1 MNKLGLLTALAL
13 VGCVDDGMDGA
24 PGAAGK
30 DGADGADGTNGSD
43 GARGP
48 AGPQQALPALYTL
61 GNAADGN
68 AVSGY
73 LRSSNGN
80 LSRNGS
86 YATTGKGLGAGLGSQ
101 GALVFDAAS
110 QRFFAVNAGDD
121 SISMLALDASG
132 ELTVQSKVAS
142 GGVRPVS
149 IAVHGEVVYVVN
161 QGNAQTAANISGFS
175 VKNNALVA
183 IAGSTRP
190 LSAAGDVHPTDVGF
204 TPDGAFVVVIERF
217 AGKVDTFALVDGVA
231 QAGNFQTSAGMQPFA
246 FDFSPEG
253 ALIVA
258 EVGNGTATGSS
269 VSSYAIAETGVL
281 TPITSA
287 LPTKQ
292 GAACW
297 IAVAGGYAYIANA
310 ATANLTGVAV
320 SETGALTL
328 LDSSGV
334 TAVTGAGAND
344 LAVSPDHGYLY
355 SLAGGPHEIRPFAIR
370 ADGSLTALPAL
381 SGVPATAVGLV
392 AR

>member
-1 MNKLGLLTALAL
+1 MNKLGLLAALAL
-13 VGCVDDGMDGA
+13 VGCVDDGMDGVD
-24 PGAAGK
+24 GK
-30 DGADGADGTNGSD
+30 DGTNGANGADGTD
-43 GARGP
+43 GAAGERGP
-48 AGPQQALPALYTL
+48 AGPQLALPALYTL
-61 GNAADGN
+61 GNATAGN
-68 AVSGY
+68 TVSGY
-73 LRSSNGN
+73 LRSANGN
-80 LSRNGS
+80 LSRNGT

-121 SISMLALDASG
+121 SISMLALDAGG
-132 ELTVQSKVAS
+132 ELTMLAKVAS

-149 IAVHGEVVYVVN
+149 LAVHAGVVYVVN
-161 QGNAQTAANISGFS
+161 QGDAQTAGNISGFR
-175 VKNNALVA
+175 VKADALTA
-183 IAGSTRP
+183 IAGSIRP
-190 LSAAGDVHPTDVGF
+190 LSGTGDVHPTDLAF
-204 TPDGAFVVVIERF
+204 TPDGAFVVVVERF
-217 AGKVDTFALVDGVA
+217 AGKLDTYAILDGVA
-231 QAGNFQTSAGMQPFA
+231 QPGKFQASAGQQPFA
-246 FDFSPEG
+246 VDFSPEG
-253 ALIVA
+253 ALVVA

-269 VSSYAIAETGVL
+269 VSSYAISEAGAL

-297 IAVAGGYAYIANA
+297 IVVAGGYAYIANA

-328 LDSSGV
+328 LDASGV
-334 TAVTGAGAND
+334 TAVTGAGATD

-381 SGVPATAVGLV
+381 PGAPAAAVGLV